1 MRKLLLTSIIFIVA
15 VSFSSAQ
22 LLPSFQFGVK
32 GGLNLSSLQATTAAT
47 FSSSNQAGY
56 LAGFWARIGALG
68 FNFQPEMYLT
78 SKDVDVSANGGETTA
93 KFTSI
98 DVPLLFGGKIGA
110 FGIGGR
116 FYTGPLISFAINK
129 DQNFSGA
136 VDKATSLDYQ
146 DQNFAWQFGIGL
158 DIKKISFDLRY
169 EAGLTKQDYGSGQT
183 RVNLF
188 NLTLAYSLFKL

>member
-1 MRKLLLTSIIFIVA
+1 MKKLLITLTIFTAAI
-15 VSFSSAQ
+15 SFASAQ

-32 GGLNLSSLQATTAAT
+32 GGMNLSSFRSISSAT
-47 FSSSNQAGY
+47 FSSNNQAGY

-68 FNFQPEMYLT
+68 FNFQPEMYIT
-78 SKDVDVSANGGETTA
+78 SKDADVTTNGGETTA

-116 FYTGPLISFAINK
+116 FYTGPVVSFAIDK
-129 DQNFSGA
+129 SQTLGGA
-136 VDKATSLDYQ
+136 VGNAFSLNYQ
-146 DQNFAWQFGIGL
+146 DQNFAWQFGGGV
-158 DIKKISFDLRY
+158 DIKKISVDLRY
-169 EAGLTKQDYGSGQT
+169 EAGISKQNYGSGQT

-188 NLTLAYSLFKL
+188 CLSLAYSLFKI